1 MSDQT
6 VFEQKETEEVQ
17 TEQKSDKTEAGP
29 LALLVGEGRKYKTQ
43 EELAKAY
50 MNADE
55 HISKLSDEN
64 RELREQVASGKTIDS
79 VLERIEANRREQ
91 GDTTPVQSKGVSA
104 EDIAKIV
111 EQTITGRETART
123 REANQVKADRMLKE
137 KYGEKAGEM
146 FKAQAGS
153 KDKLNALTE
162 LASVDP
168 DAFMQLFKEE
178 PYKGNPSDGSNTRG
192 EGAQQHQTQNANQPG
207 TKAYYDEMRRKDP
220 TKFWASTTQSEMHR
234 LAQQDPNKFWGSKKF

>member
-6 VFEQKETEEVQ
+6 VFEGTKEEVQ
-17 TEQKSDKTEAGP
+17 TEQKSDQTEAGQ
-29 LALLVGEGRKYKTQ
+29 LALLVGENRKYKTQ

-55 HISKLSDEN
+55 HISKLTEEN

-111 EQTITGRETART
+111 EQTITGRETERT
-123 REANQVKADRMLKE
+123 RKANQTKADQMLKS
-137 KYGEKAGEM
+137 KYGEKAGEVYR
-146 FKAQAGS
+146 A
-153 KDKLNALTE
+153 ALTSPAKAKALEE

-178 PYKGNPSDGSNTRG
+178 PYKGNPSDSSNTRG
-192 EGAQQHQTQNANQPG
+192 EGAQQHQTQSAAQPG

-220 TKFWASTTQSEMHR
+220 QKFWLSQTQTEMHR